1 MELFDL
7 GWILS
12 NNLVTHR
19 SGKYNINADLISR
32 ATHLSEP
39 PPSDVDSITQGKE
52 DHFSPPMEKGKLSK
66 EKQNPLCDM
75 SEKLWSQVNNFSDY
89 TPPLLPR

>member
-66 EKQNPLCDM
+66 ETKIPL
-75 SEKLWSQVNNFSDY
+75 
-89 TPPLLPR
+89 